1 MDQASSRD
9 FISDLPISIIESILA
24 LLPIR
29 DAIRTSILSSKW
41 RYRWANLPQ
50 LIFDDRCVDIK
61 DKALVERDLIRF
73 IDRVLLL
80 HNGQIHKFKLSTS
93 YLQSCPDIDQWILYL
108 SRHDIKE
115 LTLELGEG
123 EWFRAPHCL
132 FSCNKLSH
140 IELFRCELDPPPNF
154 RGFLCLKTLNLQ
166 QVLVAPEVIESLISG
181 CPLLES
187 LTLSYFDSL
196 ALTIRAPNLKYLCL
210 EGEFKDICLENTPL
224 LTAMSVALYMTD
236 DITEHFEQSSSCN
249 FIKFLGGVPCLERLI
264 GRIYFT
270 KFLSIGNDL
279 GRLSITYNHLR
290 NVELYQVSFEDMKEI
305 LVILRLIMNS
315 PNLKELQIS
324 GSSNTLAAL
333 EAPDLEFW
341 ERKGLLDCTFKNLKT
356 VKMTDMSG
364 VPHELEF
371 IKFLLGNSPV
381 LEIMSITPCV
391 YVIEG
396 RLNMLIGLVRFRRA
410 SAQAEIVFNLE

>member
-50 LIFDDRCVDIK
+50 LILDDRCVDIK

-80 HNGQIHKFKLSTS
+80 HDGQIHKFKLSTS

-279 GRLSITYNHLR
+279 GRLSIAYNHLR

-364 VPHELEF
+364 VPHELEC

-396 RLNMLIGLVRFRRA
+396 RLNMLIELVRFRRA
-410 SAQAEIVFNLE
+410 SAQAEIVFHLE

>member
-50 LIFDDRCVDIK
+50 LILDDRCVDIK

-80 HNGQIHKFKLSTS
+80 HDGQIHKFKLSTS

-279 GRLSITYNHLR
+279 GRLSIAYNHLR

-396 RLNMLIGLVRFRRA
+396 RLNMLIELVRFRRA

>member
-140 IELFRCELDPPPNF
+140 IELFRCELDPPSNF

>member
-132 FSCNKLSH
+132 FSCIKLSH

-154 RGFLCLKTLNLQ
+154 RGFLCLKSLNLQ

-181 CPLLES
+181 CPLLEN

-236 DITEHFEQSSSCN
+236 DIAEHFEQSSRCN

-264 GRIYFT
+264 GHIYFT
-270 KFLSIGNDL
+270 KVNTFL
-279 GRLSITYNHLR
+279 
-290 NVELYQVSFEDMKEI
+290 
-305 LVILRLIMNS
+305 
-315 PNLKELQIS
+315 
-324 GSSNTLAAL
+324 
-333 EAPDLEFW
+333 
-341 ERKGLLDCTFKNLKT
+341 
-356 VKMTDMSG
+356 
-364 VPHELEF
+364 
-371 IKFLLGNSPV
+371 
-381 LEIMSITPCV
+381 
-391 YVIEG
+391 
-396 RLNMLIGLVRFRRA
+396 
-410 SAQAEIVFNLE
+410 